1 MSLTQA
7 DIERSGYNLQA
18 APLDEWR
25 TYDEVDPIPGY
36 FQFDWLSSRHPDLYH
51 AFALSSVGL
60 IEKLHTIFDLSGR
73 KVIDIGAGTGHSS
86 LEAAQKARN
95 VFAVDRYTSVVTF
108 GKNLATRNKATNVHY
123 LIGDRDHL
131 PFPQNNFD
139 AALSSWAE
147 LNLKEAYRVLK
158 PDGYLIQLGSTPD
171 ALCGELTALLAPD
184 YPWVPKVLA
193 PPKVFAP
200 EYPDTL
206 VTADSSI
213 WNGIPVT
220 GSIYIHQFT
229 YIVDYRDY
237 TETASI
243 AGRLYGQK
251 AKNYFMSR
259 KQSTFSWRLQ
269 ITIGQ
274 VRKVGV

>member
-7 DIERSGYNLQA
+7 EIERSGYKLQA
-18 APLDEWR
+18 APIDAWR
-25 TYDEVDPIPGY
+25 TYDEANPIPGY

-51 AFALSSVGL
+51 DFALSSVGL

-73 KVIDIGAGTGHSS
+73 EIIDIGAGTGRSS
-86 LEAAQKARN
+86 LEAAQKARS

-108 GKNLATRNKATNVHY
+108 GKNLAARSNATNVRY

-131 PFPQNNFD
+131 PFPQNSFD

-147 LNLKEAYRVLK
+147 LNPQEAYRVLK

-184 YPWVPKVLA
+184 YPWVPKVFA
-193 PPKVFAP
+193 PSEVFAP
-200 EYPDTL
+200 GYPDTL
-206 VTADSSI
+206 MTADPSI

-229 YIVDYRDY
+229 YVVDYQDY
-237 TETASI
+237 TETALI

-251 AKNYFMSR
+251 AKNYFTAR

-274 VRKVGV
+274 VRKDGA